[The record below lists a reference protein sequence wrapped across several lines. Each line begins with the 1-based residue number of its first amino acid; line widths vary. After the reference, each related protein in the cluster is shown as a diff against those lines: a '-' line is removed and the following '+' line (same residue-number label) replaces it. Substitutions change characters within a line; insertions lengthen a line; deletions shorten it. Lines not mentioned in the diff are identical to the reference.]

1 LVERV
6 EVAVSPVNG
15 PLLVFEVHHDLVN
28 LQNTKRAKMLIQR
41 KKRRERRKKEER
53 RKKRKEEL
61 TVNRFDCAFDSTLV
75 SCATMEASASL
86 ICPFFPSCN
95 QKKER
100 TIVRNTLGEEKT
112 TRYWNYLIKFQ
123 FNFLETIV
131 SKIKLQICNYEQQ
144 VFS

>member
-95 QKKER
+95 QKKR
-100 TIVRNTLGEEKT
+100 TNNCKKHSWGGKDHPI
-112 TRYWNYLIKFQ
+112 
-123 FNFLETIV
+123 LEL
-131 SKIKLQICNYEQQ
+131 SNQISIQL
-144 VFS
+144 S